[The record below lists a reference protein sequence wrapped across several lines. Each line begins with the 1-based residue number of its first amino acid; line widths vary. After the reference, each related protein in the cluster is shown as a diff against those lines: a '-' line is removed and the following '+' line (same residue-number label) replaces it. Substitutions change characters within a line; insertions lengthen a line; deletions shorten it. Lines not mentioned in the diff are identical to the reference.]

1 LKLPRAETL
10 VVALADALARP
21 APRVGMSN
29 LPDGPLRRM
38 WAEAG
43 VIEAPIADAKP
54 EPASE
59 ACLPPHGE
67 SPAVGA
73 ENVDPEGSDASGSS
87 DAEAGAAYERE
98 RDARIARNRERM
110 RHLGIDTLSVRVGAV
125 GDGKKPAPAR
135 ASVRRV
141 AKGKRARVETVATRR
156 STRATSGCR
165 APISFLDDVSEEA
178 LRALGETAAA
188 RRARLAL
195 ETTAAR
201 DAGRAPRET
210 LNAQLEDVFEDSS
223 VLRYACRREGM
234 RDVRGSDGREGAT
247 TDVSASASVGR
258 APRPNER
265 LRGFEEDPGV
275 VFVDPA
281 MKKGFYSLH
290 TATRGGTSALAA
302 GGDGGR
308 VALFAL
314 DDQGTHGGA
323 DAKRTE
329 ESEEEDSS
337 PLEDDD
343 EEKKTRAA
351 VSLPLQSWVAH
362 RGWCGQVQFAPPSLA
377 RADFRV
383 LSAGGMDGTVALWDT
398 SRVGRESGRPL
409 ELFRDDRA
417 HDGGIFSMHWS
428 RGAGVL
434 TSSKDGTTC
443 VSRLADDASSASS
456 TGGAGATKGPFVV
469 ERRIDNAHSGV
480 VKCARW
486 RANPT
491 LGDGGDGGDDT
502 LFATCGND
510 GRVCVLDARAARA
523 AAQTLEAAHGGR
535 AVNFLEWAA
544 TASGPGVGSV
554 EAENVFCTS
563 ATGDH
568 AVLVWDLRYLRS
580 RTPLLSLAGH
590 IPRSVARPKALYRP
604 AFIGAG
610 GGAGAGELMVVTPGE
625 RSNAASLYAASDGAT
640 IRKVDASERSASPAK
655 RLCEAPLRRSPLSR
669 GDVGF
674 DATATCV
681 LAARDGGGV
690 GAGGWTLAMANRGE
704 VRVYRSKW
712 GTSRDVT
719 DFVSFDSDA

>member
-1 LKLPRAETL
+1 MKLPRAETL

-59 ACLPPHGE
+59 VCLPPHGE

-87 DAEAGAAYERE
+87 DADAGAAYERE

-110 RHLGIDTLSVRVGAV
+110 RHLGIDTLSVRVGAC
-125 GDGKKPAPAR
+125 GDGKKPASAR
-135 ASVRRV
+135 ASIRCV

-201 DAGRAPRET
+201 DAGRVPRET
-210 LNAQLEDVFEDSS
+210 PEPVLEDVFEDSS
-223 VLRYACRREGM
+223 VLRYACRREVTS
-234 RDVRGSDGREGAT
+234 DVRGSDARGAT
-247 TDVSASASVGR
+247 TSSKGR

-265 LRGFEEDPGV
+265 LRGFEEDPEV

-290 TATRGGTSALAA
+290 AATRGGTSALAA

-314 DDQGTHGGA
+314 DDEGTHGGA

-329 ESEEEDSS
+329 ESEEENSKDEE
-337 PLEDDD
+337 L

>member
-1 LKLPRAETL
+1 MKLPRAETL

-59 ACLPPHGE
+59 VCLPPHGE

-87 DAEAGAAYERE
+87 DADAGAAYERE

-110 RHLGIDTLSVRVGAV
+110 RHLGIDTLSVRVGAY
-125 GDGKKPAPAR
+125 GDGKKPASAR
-135 ASVRRV
+135 ASIRCV

-201 DAGRAPRET
+201 DAGRVPRET
-210 LNAQLEDVFEDSS
+210 PEPVLEDVFEDSS
-223 VLRYACRREGM
+223 VLRYACRREVTS
-234 RDVRGSDGREGAT
+234 DVRGSDARGAT
-247 TDVSASASVGR
+247 TSSKGR

-265 LRGFEEDPGV
+265 LRGFEEDPEV

-290 TATRGGTSALAA
+290 AATRGGTSALAA

-314 DDQGTHGGA
+314 DDEGTHGGA

-329 ESEEEDSS
+329 ESEEKHSKDEE
-337 PLEDDD
+337 L

>member
-1 LKLPRAETL
+1 MKLPRAETL

-59 ACLPPHGE
+59 VCLPPHGE

-87 DAEAGAAYERE
+87 DADAGAAYERE

-110 RHLGIDTLSVRVGAV
+110 RHLGIDTLSVRVGAC
-125 GDGKKPAPAR
+125 GDGKKPASAR
-135 ASVRRV
+135 ASIRCV

-201 DAGRAPRET
+201 DAGRVPRET
-210 LNAQLEDVFEDSS
+210 PEPVLEDVFEDSS
-223 VLRYACRREGM
+223 VLRYACRREVTS
-234 RDVRGSDGREGAT
+234 DVRGSDARGAT
-247 TDVSASASVGR
+247 TSSKGR

-265 LRGFEEDPGV
+265 LRGFEEDPEV

-290 TATRGGTSALAA
+290 AATRGGTSALAA

-314 DDQGTHGGA
+314 DDEGTHGGA

-329 ESEEEDSS
+329 ESEEKHSKDEE
-337 PLEDDD
+337 L

-690 GAGGWTLAMANRGE
+690 GAGGWTLAMANRGA

>member
-1 LKLPRAETL
+1 MKLPRAETL

-59 ACLPPHGE
+59 VCLPPHGE

-87 DAEAGAAYERE
+87 DADAGAAYERE

-110 RHLGIDTLSVRVGAV
+110 RHLGIDTLSVRVGAC
-125 GDGKKPAPAR
+125 GDGKKPASAR
-135 ASVRRV
+135 ASIRCV

-201 DAGRAPRET
+201 DAGRVPRET
-210 LNAQLEDVFEDSS
+210 PEPVLEDVFEDSS
-223 VLRYACRREGM
+223 VLRYACRREVTS
-234 RDVRGSDGREGAT
+234 DVRGSDARGAT
-247 TDVSASASVGR
+247 TSSKGR

-265 LRGFEEDPGV
+265 LRGFEEDPEV

-290 TATRGGTSALAA
+290 AATRGGTSALAA

-314 DDQGTHGGA
+314 DDEGTHGGA

-329 ESEEEDSS
+329 ESEETNSKDEE
-337 PLEDDD
+337 L

-719 DFVSFDSDA
+719 DFVRFDSDA

>member
-1 LKLPRAETL
+1 MKFPRAETL

-210 LNAQLEDVFEDSS
+210 PEPVLEDVFEDSS
-223 VLRYACRREGM
+223 VLRYACLREDA
-234 RDVRGSDGREGAT
+234 RDGGFRSTAIRKPKPSEA
-247 TDVSASASVGR
+247 
-258 APRPNER
+258 

-275 VFVDPA
+275 VFADPA

-290 TATRGGTSALAA
+290 AATRGGTSALAA

-314 DDQGTHGGA
+314 DDETARAPCSADDTKHA
-323 DAKRTE
+323 EDAKGETDRGR
-329 ESEEEDSS
+329 SGS
-337 PLEDDD
+337 
-343 EEKKTRAA
+343 R

-428 RGAGVL
+428 RGAGIL

-469 ERRIDNAHSGV
+469 ERRIDDAHSGV

-491 LGDGGDGGDDT
+491 LGDGGDGGDDA

-544 TASGPGVGSV
+544 AAAGPGVGSV

-610 GGAGAGELMVVTPGE
+610 GEAGAGELMVVTPGE
-625 RSNAASLYAASDGAT
+625 RSNAASLYAALDEAT
-640 IRKVDASERSASPAK
+640 TRRPFVRPGDASERSASPAK
-655 RLCEAPLRRSPLSR
+655 RSVTFGETTPLHRSPLSR

-719 DFVSFDSDA
+719 DP